1 MRERDDHFI
10 DEDDERNRILEA
22 IEQQAKSLSM
32 ARGGGEHRLSDWLT
46 AAEDVMPEI
55 RKPMVKPMSMS
66 AAGASA
72 AAAAPASASKNILG
86 MIAAGTVVLAMAGG
100 GGLAYMQ
107 LMQQMRVVEK
117 ANQQLTKRL
126 TEIEKAMT
134 ETQKSDGATKVAIA
148 ADGKVEVVANKDA
161 LSAQFLDARLQAQTN
176 QLEQNIDDK
185 FRQILDKM
193 EGRGTAM
200 AIAPMMVPQVQPTVA
215 MQQPQHNVRMP
226 VTPQVVEMQ
235 PQQTLAMT
243 QPISNAPV
251 QMQMAMPNVQP
262 APVAAAQTAPTDAMN
277 SWLYNQNPESLVL
290 QLGSNPKA
298 EGLEQMARKI
308 RQNGDMAHVLSL
320 KANGAQR
327 YILVYGAFANRDDA
341 KKATDTIKNDLGV
354 TAWVRRVGDV
364 KTLIERQ

>member
-22 IEQQAKSLSM
+22 IEQQAKTLSM

-66 AAGASA
+66 GTGATA
-72 AAAAPASASKNILG
+72 VAAPASNSKNMLG

-100 GGLAYMQ
+100 GGMAYMQ
-107 LMQQMRVVEK
+107 LMQQMQAVEK
-117 ANQQLTKRL
+117 VNQQLTKRL

-134 ETQKSDGATKVAIA
+134 EAQKSDGASKVAIA
-148 ADGKVEVVANKDA
+148 ADGKVEVVANKDP
-161 LSAQFLDARLQAQTN
+161 LSAQFLDARLQAQTS

-193 EGRGTAM
+193 EGRSTS
-200 AIAPMMVPQVQPTVA
+200 IAPMMVPQVQTTAA
-215 MQQPQHNVRMP
+215 MQQMQSNVRMP

-251 QMQMAMPNVQP
+251 QMQMAMPTVQA
-262 APVAAAQTAPTDAMN
+262 APVVAQQAAPADAMN
-277 SWLYNQNPESLVL
+277 TWLYQQNPESLVL

-341 KKATDTIKNDLGV
+341 KKATDSIKNDLGV

-364 KTLIERQ
+364 KTLIDRQ